1 MPANK
6 TAPRK
11 PSAKKTAARKTAPRK
26 ASAKKT
32 AARKT
37 APRKASVK
45 KTAARKAAPR
55 KASVKKTAARK
66 ASVKKT
72 AASRRTQVLS
82 QGGEPARRGAKLPGR
97 AATPVRR
104 TSTGAIQARR
114 GDLIF
119 IDSPQVGSPSREGEV
134 LRVIHGEVSVSY
146 WVKWADGHE
155 TLISPAAGTVTIV
168 RA

>member
-11 PSAKKTAARKTAPRK
+11 T
-26 ASAKKT
+26 
-32 AARKT
+32 
-37 APRKASVK
+37 SVK

-55 KASVKKTAARK
+55 KAAPRK
-66 ASVKKT
+66 AT
-72 AASRRTQVLS
+72 ASGRTQVLS
-82 QGGEPARRGAKLPGR
+82 QGGEPARRGARAPGR

-104 TSTGAIQARR
+104 ASTGAMQARR
-114 GDLIF
+114 GDLIV
-119 IDSPQVGSPSREGEV
+119 IDSPQVGSPPREGEV

-146 WVKWADGHE
+146 RVKWADGHE